1 MVDVEKE
8 MMKEIMADY
17 HSGDPRKVASAKEQI
32 LSKAQRLITFM
43 IKKYYPT
50 YIPRYYDELYQECM
64 VALYDAIPKFNPE
77 RATLSTYLTKP
88 LHRAMSAYIHS
99 LTNRSN
105 SYYGKQMDDVRHAIH
120 VLETE
125 GKRTTESN
133 IALYTNYSLRQVH
146 DILFRLTYIDEVS
159 YDGTD
164 DEDSQSKQ
172 DHLEAK
178 MTSYVKNPETE
189 YIEGQ
194 ASLLLNTALTKLNP
208 TDLKI
213 LMTKFDSSETGEASY
228 ASTAKKLGLPV
239 SKVKRSITRSL
250 RILRND
256 DGLKDWFEYQNN
268 DYNSVDGDLV
278 GLGLSDEQL
287 NDYEEMDNDI
297 MVSIGI
303 SPEEPTSKARTLKK
317 RISFS
322 VTIDGDFSD
331 SIILKVQGNGQIKKE
346 YV

>member
-1 MVDVEKE
+1 MFALSLALLMFSRTVFINFV
-8 MMKEIMADY
+8 IT
-17 HSGDPRKVASAKEQI
+17 PINPTVITTTIASCNN
-32 LSKAQRLITFM
+32 S
-43 IKKYYPT
+43 
-50 YIPRYYDELYQECM
+50 IPD
-64 VALYDAIPKFNPE
+64 
-77 RATLSTYLTKP
+77 S
-88 LHRAMSAYIHS
+88 S
-99 LTNRSN
+99 
-105 SYYGKQMDDVRHAIH
+105 VR
-120 VLETE
+120 
-125 GKRTTESN
+125 N
-133 IALYTNYSLRQVH
+133 
-146 DILFRLTYIDEVS
+146 
-159 YDGTD
+159 
-164 DEDSQSKQ
+164 
-172 DHLEAK
+172 
-178 MTSYVKNPETE
+178 
-189 YIEGQ
+189 
-194 ASLLLNTALTKLNP
+194 LNP

-303 SPEEPTSKARTLKK
+303 SPEEPTSKARTPKK

>member
-1 MVDVEKE
+1 
-8 MMKEIMADY
+8 
-17 HSGDPRKVASAKEQI
+17 
-32 LSKAQRLITFM
+32 
-43 IKKYYPT
+43 
-50 YIPRYYDELYQECM
+50 
-64 VALYDAIPKFNPE
+64 
-77 RATLSTYLTKP
+77 
-88 LHRAMSAYIHS
+88 
-99 LTNRSN
+99 
-105 SYYGKQMDDVRHAIH
+105 MDDVRHAIH

-146 DILFRLTYIDEVS
+146 DILFRLTYIYEVS

-194 ASLLLNTALTKLNP
+194 ATLLLNTALTKLNP

-303 SPEEPTSKARTLKK
+303 SPEEPTFKARTPKK